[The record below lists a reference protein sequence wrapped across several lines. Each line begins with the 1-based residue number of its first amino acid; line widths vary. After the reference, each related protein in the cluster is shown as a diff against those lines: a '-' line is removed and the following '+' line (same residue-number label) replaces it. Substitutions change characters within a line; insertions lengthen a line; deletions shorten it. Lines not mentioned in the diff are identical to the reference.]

1 MNFNISNEVKVGLT
15 VFLALVVAIIGF
27 RFMRDIPIFS
37 RSMVVIAEFEKAD
50 GIASG
55 SLVYVKGVRV
65 GSVRSVN
72 LTEDLVVNVNMALD
86 TELPIPRE
94 SVAVLTSLS
103 IVEGKSIVIELGS
116 SNEFIE
122 SGDHIEGRYAESMME
137 VIGEKGND
145 IGDDVSGTLSE
156 LNVFLQQLNST
167 LNDSTRENIDRTV
180 EGAMKTAT
188 DLSEIL
194 ENKQADIENA
204 IGAGSTMIQQL
215 DTLSRDARPR
225 VDSLMVSLENN
236 LQDLERL
243 QVKMESATAN
253 LDQILEKIN
262 NGDGTIGKLVND
274 SSMYENIDSL
284 TIELN
289 ALIRGINEDP
299 GRYLKNMSVIE
310 IF

>member
-1 MNFNISNEVKVGLT
+1 MNFNMSNEVKVGLT
-15 VFLALVVAIIGF
+15 VFLALIVAIIGF

-37 RSMVVIAEFEKAD
+37 RSMVVTAEFEKAD

-72 LTEDLVVNVNMALD
+72 LTEDFQVNVNMALD
-86 TELPIPRE
+86 TELPIPEE

-116 SNEFIE
+116 SGNYIE
-122 SGDHIEGRYAESMME
+122 SGDKIEGRYAESMME
-137 VIGEKGND
+137 VIGEKGTE

-156 LNVFLQQLNST
+156 LNAFLQQLNST
-167 LNDSTRENIDRTV
+167 LDDSTRENIDRTV

-188 DLSEIL
+188 SLSEVL
-194 ENKQADIENA
+194 ENKQNDIEDA
-204 IGAGSTMIQQL
+204 ISAGSAMLQQL

-225 VDSLMVSLENN
+225 VDSLMVALEKN
-236 LQDLERL
+236 LQDLEKL
-243 QVKMESATAN
+243 QTRMESATAN

-262 NGDGTIGKLVND
+262 NGEGTLGRLVND
-274 SSMYENIDSL
+274 SSMYENVDSL

-289 ALIRGINEDP
+289 TLIRGINEDP
-299 GRYLKNMSVIE
+299 GRYLKNMSIIE

>member
-15 VFLALVVAIIGF
+15 VFLALIVAIIGF

-37 RSMVVIAEFEKAD
+37 RSMVVTAEFEKAD

-55 SLVYVKGVRV
+55 SLVYIKGVRV

-72 LTEDLVVNVNMALD
+72 LTEDFQVDVNMALD
-86 TELPIPRE
+86 TELPIPEE

-116 SNEFIE
+116 SSNYIE
-122 SGDHIEGRYAESMME
+122 SGDKIEGRYAESMME
-137 VIGEKGND
+137 VIGEKGTE

-156 LNVFLQQLNST
+156 LNAFLQQLNST
-167 LNDSTRENIDRTV
+167 LDDSTRENIDRTV

-188 DLSEIL
+188 SLSEVL
-194 ENKQADIENA
+194 ENKQKDIEDA
-204 IGAGSTMIQQL
+204 IGAGSAMLQQL

-225 VDSLMVSLENN
+225 VDSLMVALEKN

-243 QVKMESATAN
+243 QVRMESATAN

-262 NGDGTIGKLVND
+262 NGEGTLGRLVND
-274 SSMYENIDSL
+274 SSMYENMDSL
-284 TIELN
+284 TVELN

>member
-1 MNFNISNEVKVGLT
+1 MNFNMSNEVKVGLT

-27 RFMRDIPIFS
+27 RFMRDIPVFS
-37 RSMVVIAEFEKAD
+37 RSMVVTAEFEKAD

-86 TELPIPRE
+86 TEIPIPEE

-116 SNEFIE
+116 SGDYIE
-122 SGDHIEGRYAESMME
+122 SGDSIEGRYAESMME
-137 VIGEKGND
+137 VIGEKGTE

-156 LNVFLQQLNST
+156 LNAFLQQLNST

-188 DLSEIL
+188 SLSEML
-194 ENKQADIENA
+194 ENKQSDIEDA
-204 IGAGSTMIQQL
+204 IGAGSSMLQQL
-215 DTLSRDARPR
+215 DTLSRDTRPR
-225 VDSLMVSLENN
+225 VDSLMIALEKN
-236 LQDLERL
+236 LQDLESL
-243 QVKMESATAN
+243 QGRMESATAN

-262 NGDGTIGKLVND
+262 NGEGTLGRLVND
-274 SSMYENIDSL
+274 SSMYENVDSL

>member
-1 MNFNISNEVKVGLT
+1 MNFQLSNEAKIGLT

-37 RSMVVIAEFEKAD
+37 RSMVVTAEFEKAD
-50 GIASG
+50 GIANG
-55 SLVYVKGVRV
+55 SLVYIKGVRI
-65 GSVRSVN
+65 GSVRNIN
-72 LTEDLVVNVNMALD
+72 LTEDMTVDVSMALD

-116 SNEFIE
+116 SDDYIE
-122 SGDHIEGRYAESMME
+122 SGDKIEGRYAESMME
-137 VIGEKGND
+137 VLGEKGTE

-156 LNVFLQQLNST
+156 LNAFLNQLNST
-167 LNDSTRENIDRTV
+167 LNDSTSKNIDRTV

-194 ENKQADIENA
+194 ESKQNDIEDA
-204 IGAGSTMIQQL
+204 IGAGSSMLQQL

-225 VDSLMVSLENN
+225 VDSLMIALEKN

-243 QVKMESATAN
+243 QVQMESATAN

-262 NGDGTIGKLVND
+262 NGEGTLGRLVND
-274 SSMYENIDSL
+274 PSMYENVDSL
-284 TIELN
+284 TVELN
-289 ALIRGINEDP
+289 ALIRGINENP